1 MATPPTA
8 REVLRSG
15 SVKALLTLIAV
26 SNAGAI
32 IQAVALG
39 KFVFDTTGREL
50 DLGLVGLAEF
60 APAALLVLVTG
71 HVADRFDRRTVVR
84 LSLVGE
90 ALCAGVL
97 AWYVSTAPTAV
108 GPIFAL
114 SAAYGVFRAFAAP
127 ASRALYADVVDP
139 AALPRLVAM
148 TSVAWQA
155 SLIVAP
161 IASGFLYVGS
171 PTWPFIAAVVLAI
184 VGTLT
189 TLLIKVQWGRVGVK
203 DHEEPASLHTA
214 LEGLRLIR
222 RTPILLGAISLDL
235 FAVLFGGAVALL
247 PAIAE
252 DQLGVGAV
260 GLGWLRGAAGI
271 GAAVMAT
278 TLAIRPVHR
287 HVGRTLFVVVGIFG
301 VFTIVLGA
309 THSFAVAFVALIAL
323 SAADSVSVFIRATL
337 TPFVTPASARGRV
350 LAVENVFIGA
360 SNELGAFESGVAGQV
375 LGVAPAVV
383 LGGAMTL
390 IIAML
395 WSVLF
400 PALRDVDRF
409 EDAQAASEL
418 IAAEEVSP
426 PLAAGS

>member
-1 MATPPTA
+1 MAAAPRA

-15 SVKALLTLIAV
+15 SVKALLGLIAL
-26 SNAGAI
+26 SSGGAI
-32 IQAVALG
+32 VQAVALG

-71 HVADRFDRRTVVR
+71 HVADRFDRRAVVR
-84 LSLVGE
+84 LAMLGE
-90 ALCAGVL
+90 AACAAAL
-97 AWYVSTAPTAV
+97 AWYVGTGPTAV

-114 SAAYGVFRAFAAP
+114 SVAYGVARAFATP
-127 ASRALYADVVDP
+127 ASRALYADVVDGD
-139 AALPRLVAM
+139 ALPRLVAM

-161 IASGFLYVGS
+161 VLSGFLYVGG
-171 PTWPFIAAVVLAI
+171 PTWPFIAAVVFALAGVVI
-184 VGTLT
+184 TFF
-189 TLLIKVQWGRVGVK
+189 ISVQWGRVGTD
-203 DHEEPASLHTA
+203 DHEEPATLHTA

-260 GLGWLRGAAGI
+260 GLGWLRAAAGI

-278 TLAIRPVHR
+278 TLAVRPVQH
-287 HVGRTLFVVVGIFG
+287 HVGRTLFTVVGIFG
-301 VFTIVLGA
+301 AGTIILGV
-309 THSFAVAFVALIAL
+309 THSFAIAFVSLIVL
-323 SAADSVSVFIRATL
+323 SAADAVSVFIRATL

-350 LAVENVFIGA
+350 LAVEHVFIGA
-360 SNELGAFESGVAGQV
+360 SNELGAFESGVAGQA
-375 LGVAPAVV
+375 LGVGPAVV
-383 LGGAMTL
+383 LGGVMTL
-390 IIAML
+390 VVAGL
-395 WSVLF
+395 WSILF
-400 PALRDVDRF
+400 PSLRDVDRF
-409 EDAQAASEL
+409 QDAQAASEL
-418 IAAEEVSP
+418 IAGEEVPP
-426 PLAAGS
+426 PLPAGS